1 MACSKMNEPVFLE
14 ALINYFE
21 KLPGVGKKT
30 ASRYAYYIVEKLSS
44 DEVSE
49 FAQTLIEVKESVKH
63 CSKCGMLTN
72 KEECDICTSAYRDK
86 TQIMIVKDTK
96 DVIAIEKTN
105 QYNGLYHVL
114 GGLIAPLEGIGPD
127 DLNVSDLEKRLEP
140 NISEI
145 IIATP
150 FTPQGE
156 MTALFIEKI
165 YQNKVQKITRIG
177 YGLPAGGDIEYVDEL
192 TLKRALD
199 SRTETKK

>member
-1 MACSKMNEPVFLE
+1 MNEPVFLE
-14 ALINYFE
+14 ALTSYFE

-30 ASRYAYYIVEKLSS
+30 ATRYAYYVIEKMSEELVNDFSKALVETRK
-44 DEVSE
+44 
-49 FAQTLIEVKESVKH
+49 SVKK
-63 CSKCGMLTN
+63 CDECGMLTN
-72 KEECDICTSAYRDK
+72 KDVCDICSSAYRNK
-86 TQIMIVKDTK
+86 KQIMIVKDTK

-127 DLNVSDLEKRLEP
+127 EL
-140 NISEI
+140 NISSLDKRITDEVDELI
-145 IIATP
+145 VSTP

-156 MTALFIEKI
+156 MTSLYIERIFKDKSV
-165 YQNKVQKITRIG
+165 KVSRIG

-199 SRTETKK
+199 SRVETKK